1 MHSNMTFIFDL
12 VVILA
17 IAGIGSLIC
26 SKLGYPRILGQI
38 LGGIIIGPSLL
49 GVVERS
55 TFISNLAEI
64 GVILLMFIAGLE
76 TDYQELKKSFDK
88 SFIIA
93 LGGIIIPFALGIL
106 GIYLMRDNFQLSEAF
121 FTGVILTATS
131 MGITIQT
138 LSEMGKLNTR
148 QGVSVLGAAIIDDI
162 VGIII
167 LTIVLGLFG
176 KGHTSIAM
184 LILNILLFFFILSI
198 VGQFIYNFALKNN
211 KVLKKIKP
219 VYLLTIS
226 LIFALLFASL
236 ASDFGMAAIIGAYF
250 IGVIISITNLKHRIT
265 KEIERFGHGLFIPV
279 FFVNIGL
286 GVNLID
292 VFDNLKMAVV
302 ITVIGIV
309 SKIIGS
315 GIGAKISGF
324 NNKESLQIGV
334 SMVPRAEV
342 ALIVANLGLK
352 TKFIPQDIFTAVILL
367 VIISTLLTPIIL
379 KRLYKDSDNA
389 EKQVA

>member
-1 MHSNMTFIFDL
+1 MHTNLTFIFDL

-17 IAGIGSLIC
+17 TASIGSLVC
-26 SKLGYPRILGQI
+26 SSLGYPKILGQI
-38 LGGIIIGPSLL
+38 LGGVIIGPSLL
-49 GVVERS
+49 GFVEHS
-55 TFISNLAEI
+55 TFISNIAEI

-76 TDYQELKKSFDK
+76 TNYQELKRSFDK

-93 LGGIIIPFALGIL
+93 LGGIVVPFGLGVL
-106 GIYLMRDNFQLSEAF
+106 GIYLMRDNFQLSEAI

-138 LSEMGKLNTR
+138 LSEMKKLNTK
-148 QGVSVLGAAIIDDI
+148 QGISILGAAIIDDI

-167 LTIVLGLFG
+167 LTIVLGIFG
-176 KGHTSIAM
+176 KGHTSIAI
-184 LILNILLFFFILSI
+184 LILKILLFFFILSI
-198 VGQFIYNFALKNN
+198 VGQFIYYFALKNN
-211 KVLKKIKP
+211 KVLRKIKP

-236 ASDFGMAAIIGAYF
+236 ASDFGLAAIIGAYF
-250 IGVIISITNLKHRIT
+250 IGVSISKTNLKHRIT
-265 KEIERFGHGLFIPV
+265 KEIERFGHSLFIPV

-286 GVNLID
+286 GVNLAA
-292 VFDNLKMAVV
+292 VFGNLKMALV
-302 ITVIGIV
+302 IAAIGIV

-324 NNKESLQIGV
+324 SNKQSLQIGV

-379 KRLYKDSDNA
+379 KKLYKDSDDV